1 MSTIYDL
8 YYDNLCLADRIFN
21 KKSEH
26 YKIQM
31 ELSDMVERFAGK
43 LNNTEDRKE
52 FRKIDEL
59 HTRITSEL
67 EYDAFTIGLKF
78 GIRLMHEVFQDDV
91 PESITFPLR

>member
-21 KKSEH
+21 KKSDH

-31 ELSDMVERFAGK
+31 ELSDMIEKFSEK
-43 LNNTEDRKE
+43 LNTEDRKE

-78 GIRLMHEVFQDDV
+78 GIRLMHEVFQNDV
-91 PESITFPLR
+91 PDCATFPLR